1 MTLDGVGPHGWGT
14 FRGVL
19 ALESVDAAG
28 TFLREQMSVALASAG
43 VFVSGLRDEELGN
56 SIATSLEDPEAMNQL
71 TDRQVAI
78 LRGQFP
84 LEDRLSDPL
93 MAVAHD
99 VIESG
104 VLKDLLGTRHTARMH
119 MPIMARFVLPGNGG
133 AGVPAHF
140 DRQYNRHMTDFLTV
154 WVPLVTVDPEC
165 GGVRVFGNNQVSE
178 SRKLHDA
185 DSSSGVTRSW
195 HTPLQT
201 SGLTAHECVPMQTG
215 DLLYFGNQVV
225 HESMANRS
233 KRTRFSLD
241 MRFLLQ
247 GASSTKTIFDF
258 GSGKSLDP
266 DVLGRAPI
274 V

>member
-1 MTLDGVGPHGWGT
+1 VTLDGVGPHGWGI

-19 ALESVDAAG
+19 ATRIGEAAG
-28 TFLREQMSVALASAG
+28 TFLSERLRVALASAG
-43 VFVSGLRDEELGN
+43 VSVSGLDDEELG
-56 SIATSLEDPEAMNQL
+56 SSVATSMADPEAMSQL
-71 TDRQVAI
+71 DDSQVAT

-84 LEDRLSDPL
+84 LEDRLSEPL

-104 VLKDLLGTRHTARMH
+104 VLKELLGTRHTARMH
-119 MPIMARFVLPGNGG
+119 MPLMARFVLPGNGG

-140 DRQYNRHMTDFLTV
+140 DRQYNGHMSDFLTV

-165 GGVRVFGNNQVSE
+165 GGVRVFGKNQVSE
-178 SRKLHDA
+178 PRNLD
-185 DSSSGVTRSW
+185 DTDFSSGVTRSW

-201 SGLTAHECVPMQTG
+201 KGLTAHECVPMQTG
-215 DLLYFGNQVV
+215 DLLYFGNEVV
-225 HESMANRS
+225 HESMANKS

-241 MRFLLQ
+241 LRFLLQ

-266 DVLGRAPI
+266 DMLGRAPI